1 MHEPV
6 QITVLEE
13 QKVWGMLPRELAYT
27 SGGVSFFLALGFV
40 VAAFLTHQ
48 WWFFVGTALA
58 GITGAALEALSSLL
72 RDLAYAN
79 SDLVDDEDER

>member
-13 QKVWGMLPRELAYT
+13 AKVWGMLPRELAYN
-27 SGGVSFFLALGFV
+27 SGRVSLLLAAGFV
-40 VAAFLTHQ
+40 VAAFLAQQ
-48 WWFFVGTALA
+48 WWFLGGTALA
-58 GITGAALEALSSLL
+58 AITGAALQALSAYL

-79 SDLVDDEDER
+79 SDLIEDEEER